1 MDYLPLLICGITGLI
16 IALALIPLIR
26 KVSLDWGLTRGARE
40 AHHTHRLP
48 VPRYGGLALVVAF
61 IGVELV
67 AMIFSPVPAAQRQDT
82 LVMILG
88 CVAMFVVGF
97 WDDAKP
103 LGAQKK
109 LFLQIAIA
117 AGVCASGITVD
128 TFKVPFANVTL
139 HLGWW
144 GYVVTVLWLVSLT
157 NLINLVDGV
166 DGLAGGICLM
176 LMALLAYTGHAQCNL
191 HLMAAGLVGALAG
204 FLCFNFPP
212 ARIYMGDGGAYFL
225 GFLIGVSTII
235 SSQKGTV
242 LAALIAPLFVL
253 ALPLLD
259 TSLAILRRGMQGLPI
274 FRPDRQ
280 HIHHRLLE
288 TGVSQRTVVLGIY
301 GFTAVFLFMGFL
313 AFASKGLWIP
323 NLVGLGA
330 LMILLLAGQLNF
342 TREWFAVGRVLGN
355 SLQVRQEI
363 QYALAMTHWLM
374 LEGARCPRLDSLWE
388 SLVFTARKLGFN
400 YVRLTLADGERVWQD
415 TRTSNDLPSRRAA
428 VLSGEFGT
436 LELGAR
442 ILAETPVTT
451 PEATAPKLAIEL
463 DDQGLSD
470 QRAFNIIADLL
481 AEGWVK
487 SARRWCQA
495 SRLPLRFDA
504 ITEPGK
510 VVLLGEAEP
519 GSASGLRG

>member
-1 MDYLPLLICGITGLI
+1 MNLLPFLICGATGLL
-16 IALALIPLIR
+16 IAAAMIPVIR
-26 KVSLDWGLTRGARE
+26 KLSLELGLVRGARE
-40 AHHTHRLP
+40 AHHTHRIP
-48 VPRYGGLALVVAF
+48 VPRYGGLALVLAF
-61 IGVELV
+61 VGVELV
-67 AMIFSPVPAAQRQDT
+67 ALVFSPVPDIQRRDT

-88 CVAMFVVGF
+88 CLSMFMVGF
-97 WDDAKP
+97 LDDIKP
-103 LGAQKK
+103 LGAKKK
-109 LFLQIAIA
+109 LLAQLGVA
-117 AGVCASGITVD
+117 AGVALMGITVD

-144 GYVVTVLWLVSLT
+144 GYLVTVLWLVSIT

-176 LMALLAYTGHAQCNL
+176 LMGLLAYMGHSHCNL
-191 HLMAAGLVGALAG
+191 HLVAAGMVGALAG
-204 FLCFNFPP
+204 FLYFNFPP

-259 TSLAILRRGMQGLPI
+259 TTLAIVRRGMQGLPI
-274 FRPDRQ
+274 FRPDRR

-288 TGVSQRTVVLGIY
+288 SGVSQRKMVLGVY
-301 GFTAVFLFMGFL
+301 AFTAIFLVMGFL
-313 AFASKGLWIP
+313 VFASKGLWIP
-323 NLVGLGA
+323 NLAGLGA

-363 QYALAMTHWLM
+363 QYALAITHWLM
-374 LEGARCPRLDSLWE
+374 LEGARCPRLNSLWE
-388 SLVFTARKLGFN
+388 SLVFSARKLGFN
-400 YVRLTLADGERVWQD
+400 YVRLKLEDGERVWQD
-415 TRTSNDLPSRRAA
+415 TTAADPTLTRRAE
-428 VLSGEFGT
+428 VLSGQYGC

-442 ILAETPVTT
+442 ILAETPPAT
-451 PEATAPKLAIEL
+451 PDDDAPSLAIEP
-463 DDQGLSD
+463 DEQGISD
-470 QRAFNIIADLL
+470 QRAFTIIADLL

-487 SARRWCQA
+487 AARRWCQA
-495 SRLPLRFDA
+495 SRLPLRWDA
-504 ITEPGK
+504 ISEPGK
-510 VVLLGEAEP
+510 VVTIGEAEQRYV
-519 GSASGLRG
+519 GGLRR

>member
-1 MDYLPLLICGITGLI
+1 MDYLPFLICGATGLV
-16 IALALIPLIR
+16 IALALIPVIR

-40 AHHTHRLP
+40 AHHAHRVP
-48 VPRYGGLALVVAF
+48 VPRYGGLALVLAF
-61 IGVELV
+61 LGIELV
-67 AMIFSPVPAAQRQDT
+67 AMVLSPVPPEQRQDT

-88 CVAMFVVGF
+88 CVGMFTLGF

-103 LGAQKK
+103 LGAQRK
-109 LFLQIAIA
+109 LFLQIAIS
-117 AGVCASGITVD
+117 AGVAACGVTVD
-128 TFKVPFANVTL
+128 TFKVPFANFTV
-139 HLGWW
+139 HLGWG
-144 GYVVTVLWLVSLT
+144 GYLVTVLWLVSLT

-176 LMALLAYTGHAQCNL
+176 LMALLAYMGHAQCNL
-191 HLMAAGLVGALAG
+191 HLLAAGMVGALAG
-204 FLCFNFPP
+204 FLYFNFPP

-225 GFLIGVSTII
+225 GFLIGVSTVI
-235 SSQKGTV
+235 SSQKGTI

-259 TSLAILRRGMQGLPI
+259 TTLAIMRRGFQGLPI
-274 FRPDRQ
+274 FRPDRR

-288 TGVSQRTVVLGIY
+288 SGFSQRKVVLGIY
-301 GFTAVFLFMGFL
+301 GFTAVFLVMGFM

-323 NLVGLGA
+323 NLVGLGV
-330 LMILLLAGQLNF
+330 LMVLLLAGQLNF

-363 QYALAMTHWLM
+363 QYALAITHWLM
-374 LEGARCPRLDSLWE
+374 LEGARCPRLESLWE
-388 SLVFTARKLGFN
+388 SLVFAARKLGFN

-415 TRTSNDLPSRRAA
+415 PNASVDLPHKRAA
-428 VLSGEFGT
+428 VLSGEYGG

-442 ILAETPVTT
+442 IRAETPPTV
-451 PEATAPKLAIEL
+451 PDEAAPDLTIET

-470 QRAFNIIADLL
+470 QRAFTIIADLL

-487 SARRWCQA
+487 AARRWCQA

-504 ITEPGK
+504 LDDSAK
-510 VVLLGEAEP
+510 VVPLEEA
-519 GSASGLRG
+519 GRRFGGRH